1 VTDALKGFPARTWR
15 SRRPLW
21 RIHRAERGAWWF
33 STDGSGRFDPVHVS
47 GLGACYLAQ
56 EPLGTFV
63 EVFRTRLELV
73 SDDDVATRRLA
84 RIEFDRDLRLA
95 DVCSRRALRFG
106 ITAEIGAGGEYDTS
120 QAFACDAARAGF
132 DGIRW
137 WLRHDPRQRL
147 VGIALFG
154 PAGAPPEYAALPRP
168 SPRELDEQ
176 LLDEAGRKFGYRALP
191 RP

>member
-1 VTDALKGFPARTWR
+1 MNAAAPNLEPGANGSPAREVAVR
-15 SRRPLW
+15 S
-21 RIHRAERGAWWF
+21 AKKEG
-33 STDGSGRFDPVHVS
+33 
-47 GLGACYLAQ
+47 
-56 EPLGTFV
+56 
-63 EVFRTRLELV
+63 
-73 SDDDVATRRLA
+73 RRLA

-120 QAFACDAARAGF
+120 QAFASDAARAGF

-137 WLRHDPRQRL
+137 WLRHDPGQRL